1 MCCRSLGAL
10 VALLA
15 LADLEVLVLGV
26 VDDLDLHG
34 LRNHDGGALAR
45 HLLRVGLLEQL
56 VLVLDLLQL
65 EVQVADL
72 SIERLAR
79 LLVVGALLVE
89 AGLVAQRLAGL
100 VRLLL
105 LEGEARVEASDVG
118 VQLGDLLV
126 LHVELRLL
134 RLDKG
139 LDGRLGIAASVLRVH
154 DVVLHGLH
162 LPLHL
167 VHGLRHLGDV
177 NDLDRRRRLA
187 LKALVK
193 DLEEVVL
200 HFLLEVSHGLV
211 HDKLHVAQAH
221 GVDGRLARVGWA
233 DDRLLALNRRAR
245 ARAHGRQRAAEVRG
259 RRKAREARRARRAHG
274 LLRHAEGGHGLRN
287 LVRLHLRRRDSLV
300 VLHDIYGVV
309 ICERKRKQL

>member
-1 MCCRSLGAL
+1 MRRRGLGAL

-15 LADLEVLVLGV
+15 LTDLEVLVVRV

-56 VLVLDLLQL
+56 VLVLDLLNL
-65 EVQVADL
+65 VVQVANL
-72 SIERLAR
+72 SVERLAR

-89 AGLVAQRLAGL
+89 ASLVAESLAGL

-118 VQLGDLLV
+118 VQLSDLLV

-139 LDGRLGIAASVLRVH
+139 LDGRLGIAARGLRVR
-154 DVVLHGLH
+154 DVLLHALH
-162 LPLHL
+162 LPLHV

-177 NDLDRRRRLA
+177 DDLDRRRRLA

-193 DLEEVVL
+193 DREEVIL
-200 HFLLEVSHGLV
+200 DLLLDVGHGLV
-211 HDKLHVAQAH
+211 HNKLHVAQAH
-221 GVDGRLARVGWA
+221 GVDGRLTRVGRA
-233 DDRLLALNRRAR
+233 DDRLLALHRRRA
-245 ARAHGRQRAAEVRG
+245 
-259 RRKAREARRARRAHG
+259 
-274 LLRHAEGGHGLRN
+274 
-287 LVRLHLRRRDSLV
+287 
-300 VLHDIYGVV
+300 
-309 ICERKRKQL
+309 